1 MMWFAAREYDGK
13 RATPKGA
20 AMPGDFM
27 TLDTLLPTRRKLST
41 KIVGALVGFLLL
53 ALSVILATLY
63 LSWQLEGSAA
73 AINDTGSVRM
83 SSYRLAILLDRT
95 EQGDAQAAAAA
106 TRQIGQIAATLAQ
119 LRQGDPQ
126 RPLLLP
132 PTSTIRNQFDAIA
145 TEWQGQLR
153 PAAQSLVNLEG
164 PARRDAL
171 MTFNTHTEAFVQR
184 VDALVKLIE
193 QDSEART
200 FWLRASQL
208 GLLGLAMV
216 GTVSMIYLMFGMIV
230 EPVTRL
236 HEGLHRMKEQDFAV
250 RLPIDSRDEF
260 GQLAQG
266 FNQMADRLQ
275 ALYDSLEGR
284 VRSKTSALES
294 QNRELALLYD
304 AAAFLQRPQQL
315 EPLCQGFLQ
324 RICDY
329 FKADGGSVRVLDA
342 RRDNLHMVV
351 HQGISPELVEREHCI
366 KVGDCLCGEAVQRK
380 VTVIHDLRKMDKAHE
395 LECHKE
401 GFATVSVFHIYAHLQ
416 HLGFFNLHFRKPKTF
431 DAQEQAL
438 LETLGQL
445 LGTAVEN
452 LRLGERE
459 REMAVSEERNLVAQ
473 GLHDSI
479 AQGLNFLN
487 LQVQMLD
494 QSVKDH
500 KIDDVAE
507 IVPMLRAGVQESY
520 EDVRELLHNFRSRLV
535 EGNLVGALET
545 TIDKFRRQTGI
556 AAELVADVDGAPF
569 PREQQLQLLFIVQE
583 ALSNVRKH
591 AGASRVLVRLE
602 DKHDFTLTI
611 TDNGT
616 GFDPNYLNTMGE
628 SHVGIDIMRERAQ
641 RIDAALSLK
650 SVPGSG
656 TTIMLTLP
664 QAQRRAA

>member
-1 MMWFAAREYDGK
+1 
-13 RATPKGA
+13 
-20 AMPGDFM
+20 M
-27 TLDTLLPTRRKLST
+27 TLDALMPSRHKLST

-73 AINDTGSVRM
+73 AINDTGSMRM
-83 SSYRLAILLDRT
+83 SSYRLALLLERVDQR
-95 EQGDAQAAAAA
+95 DPQAAAAV
-106 TRQIGQIAATLAQ
+106 TRQINQIAGTLAQ

-132 PTSTIRNQFDAIA
+132 PTNTIHSQFESIA

-153 PAAQSLVNLEG
+153 PTAEALLRLEG
-164 PARRDAL
+164 PVRREAL
-171 MTFNTHTEAFVQR
+171 ASFNQRTEAFVKR

-193 QDSEART
+193 LDSETRT

-208 GLLGLAMV
+208 GLLGLAMI
-216 GTVSMIYLMFGMIV
+216 GTVSLIYLMFSLII

-236 HEGLHRMKEQDFAV
+236 HEGLHRMKDQDFAV
-250 RLPIDSRDEF
+250 RLPIESGDEF

-275 ALYDSLEGR
+275 TLYDDLEGR
-284 VRSKTSALES
+284 VRLKTSTLEN

-324 RICDY
+324 RICE
-329 FKADGGSVRVLDA
+329 FFEADGGSVRVLDA
-342 RRDNLHMVV
+342 RRNNLHMVV

-380 VTVIHDLRKMDKAHE
+380 VTVIHDLRKMDKVHE
-395 LECHKE
+395 LECHRE
-401 GFATVSVFHIYAHLQ
+401 GFVTVSVFHIYAHQQ
-416 HLGFFNLHFRKPKTF
+416 HLGFFNLHFRKAKTF
-431 DAQEQAL
+431 DAREQAL

-494 QSVKDH
+494 QSVRDG

-507 IVPMLRAGVQESY
+507 IVPMLHTGVQESY

-556 AAELVADVDGAPF
+556 AAELVADIDGAPF

-591 AGASRVLVRLE
+591 AGASRVQVRLE
-602 DKHDFTLTI
+602 DRHDFNLTI
-611 TDNGT
+611 EDNGT
-616 GFDPNYLNTMGE
+616 GFNQDDLADKGDT
-628 SHVGIDIMRERAQ
+628 HVGIDIMRERAQ
-641 RIDAALSLK
+641 RIDAALSLS
-650 SVPGSG
+650 SVPGTG
-656 TTIMLTLP
+656 TTVKLTLP
-664 QAQRRAA
+664 RAQRRAA